1 LVPRNPIR
9 TEHARNQTIDPLKFR
24 LDGLTG
30 GEKYDLGDAPWKR
43 IPRVKTKSPDT
54 SYALGYTSEEH
65 SRLMR
70 QAALVAPCTERL
82 FHAAGIS
89 PGDRVLDLGS
99 GVGDVSL
106 LLGKLVGPSGKVVGV
121 ERDASSIARAQARIA
136 AARLNNVSFS
146 ESDATEVKVSG
157 TFDAVVGRFILM
169 YLPNPARTLRGLA
182 TLLRPGGAVAF
193 LEPSW
198 AAVRGLSAHLPLYS
212 AFATAIVET
221 FKTCRVNPEMG
232 TAMIKAFV
240 DAGLPIPSMSMEV
253 VFGSDEEF
261 TRALAETLRSL
272 EPMARRNGVS
282 LQMLGDLRTLGERL
296 YAEAHRAGDA
306 IAWLAGNVG
315 AWCRI
320 PGDVRERVT

>member
-1 LVPRNPIR
+1 MTSLL
-9 TEHARNQTIDPLKFR
+9 E
-24 LDGLTG
+24 GL
-30 GEKYDLGDAPWKR
+30 
-43 IPRVKTKSPDT
+43 PRVKAKGPGT

-65 SRLMR
+65 NRLTR

-82 FHAAGIS
+82 FRAAGIS

-121 ERDASSIARAQARIA
+121 ERDASSIARAEARIA
-136 AARLNNVSFS
+136 AAGLSNVSFL
-146 ESDATEVKVSG
+146 ESDATEVTVSG

-169 YLPNPARTLRGLA
+169 FLPEPAHTLRGLVR
-182 TLLRPGGAVAF
+182 LLCPGGAVAF

-232 TAMIKAFV
+232 TAMIRAFV
-240 DAGLPIPSMSMEV
+240 DAGLPIPSVSMEV
-253 VFGSDEEF
+253 VLGSNEEF

-272 EPMARRNGVS
+272 EPMARQNGVS

-296 YAEAHRAGDA
+296 YAEAHGAGEA
-306 IAWLAGNVG
+306 IPWLGGIVG

-320 PGDVRERVT
+320 PGDVGEHVT